1 MNQAVYKSEEGRRQ
15 IEAAYRAHLDS
26 PLGANLAKR
35 TVETDQGSTFVI
47 EKSEAG
53 KPPLVLLHGS
63 VSNSASWLGVIPLFA
78 ERFSVYC
85 LDIPGEPGLS
95 SQERLS
101 LKSDSPARWLRG
113 ALDALGL
120 EKAAFLGMSLGGW
133 YALDFAITY
142 PERAGALSLI
152 SAGGIGPEKPGFIF
166 KAMFFLLLGKR
177 GQRML
182 NKAIYHK
189 VEMPEEIL
197 EYQALVSKH
206 FRPVN
211 EGLPRFSDE
220 ELKRLRMPL
229 QYFGGD
235 RDALLDAKASVE
247 RLSALLPQAEAHLLE
262 DTGHA
267 IIDKFGDAKEFLT
280 KTWGFDGKQA

>member
-1 MNQAVYKSEEGRRQ
+1 MNQSVYKSEEGQRL
-15 IEAAYRAHLDS
+15 IEAAYRVHLDS
-26 PLGANLAKR
+26 ALGAALVKR
-35 TVETDQGSTFVI
+35 TVETDRGSTFVL
-47 EKSEAG
+47 EKSGAG

-63 VSNSASWLGVIPLFA
+63 VSNSASWLGVIPFLA
-78 ERFSVYC
+78 EHFSVYC

-101 LKSDSPARWLRG
+101 LRSESPALWLRG

-133 YALDFAITY
+133 YALNFAITY

-152 SAGGIGPEKPGFIF
+152 STGGIGPERPGFIF

-220 ELKRLRMPL
+220 ELKTLRMPL

-235 RDALLDAKASVE
+235 RDALLDTKTSVE
-247 RLSALLPQAEAHLLE
+247 RLSALLPHAEVHLLA

-267 IIDKFGDAKEFLT
+267 IIDKFDAANEFLIN
-280 KTWGFDGKQA
+280 TWGKSGKNT

>member
-1 MNQAVYKSEEGRRQ
+1 MNRAVYKSEEGRML

-26 PLGANLAKR
+26 PLGANLLKR
-35 TVETDQGSTFVI
+35 SIETGMGSTFVV
-47 EKSEAG
+47 EESGVA

-95 SQERLS
+95 SPERLS
-101 LKSDSPARWLRG
+101 LRSESPALWLRG

-120 EKAAFLGMSLGGW
+120 DRVAFLGMSLGGW
-133 YALDFAITY
+133 YALNFAVRY
-142 PERAGALSLI
+142 PERVGALSLI
-152 SAGGIGPEKPGFIF
+152 SAGGIGSEKPGFIF
-166 KAMFFLLLGKR
+166 KAMIFLLLGKR

-189 VEMPEEIL
+189 VEMPKEIL
-197 EYQALVSKH
+197 EYQALVSRH

-220 ELKRLRMPL
+220 ELKALTMPL

-235 RDALLDAKASVE
+235 RDALLDTKTSVG
-247 RLSALLPQAEAHLLE
+247 RLAALLPRAEARLLE

-267 IIDKFGDAKEFLT
+267 IIDKFGAVNDFLLRA
-280 KTWGFDGKQA
+280 WGIDEKQA